1 MKDFE
6 KNITFA
12 IVCHRGESEID
23 KNLES
28 IDPNIRV
35 IIVENSNNISIK
47 YDLEKSFLLFGNF
60 LGKNKSLCVA
70 QLSKSQHL

>member
-47 YDLEKSFLLFGNF
+47 YDLEKKFSIIWKFFG
-60 LGKNKSLCVA
+60 KK
-70 QLSKSQHL
+70 